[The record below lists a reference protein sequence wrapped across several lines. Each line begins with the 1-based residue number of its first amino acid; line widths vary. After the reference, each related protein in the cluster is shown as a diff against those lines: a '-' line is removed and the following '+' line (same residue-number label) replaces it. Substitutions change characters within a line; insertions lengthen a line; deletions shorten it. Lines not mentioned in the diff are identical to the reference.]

1 MATKLTLYID
11 EEIVEKAKIYAQKE
25 GKSISKIFENY
36 MKLLIDKNENQPE
49 IKISKR
55 LKSLQGSIKVGQ
67 DFDYKK
73 ELQSILSEKY
83 VEKNK

>member
-1 MATKLTLYID
+1 MAAKLTLYID

>member
-11 EEIVEKAKIYAQKE
+11 EEIVEKAKTYAQKE

-83 VEKNK
+83 LEKNK

>member
-83 VEKNK
+83 LEKNK